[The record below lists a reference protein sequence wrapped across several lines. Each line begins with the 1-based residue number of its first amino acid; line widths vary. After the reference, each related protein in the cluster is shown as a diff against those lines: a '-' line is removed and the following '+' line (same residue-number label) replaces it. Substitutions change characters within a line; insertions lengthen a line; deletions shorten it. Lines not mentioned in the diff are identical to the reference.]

1 MADISSFFWM
11 NGRLATGL
19 LTLTDDT
26 SDLDDGG
33 FWVVSTTFEGKALCA
48 KFSQVHEG
56 QPFPV
61 QPDWALIADRWKS
74 SLTKVDFENYV
85 QEIREQISMGNV
97 YQVNACR
104 ILTTQ
109 CSVQTIAPLFAEI
122 LKHNPAQYAAFL
134 RLPDI
139 EIASASPELF
149 LRRQGDAVLTSPM
162 KGTRAYQT
170 GSGFGEKD
178 VSENLMIVDL
188 MRNDLGRVATIGSV
202 RATALFR
209 EEDHPG
215 LIQLVSD
222 VEANLRPDV
231 TWKGLLEELL
241 PPGSVSG
248 APKIA
253 ATTIISDHEP
263 VNRENYCG
271 TFGWIQGEAALLN
284 VAIRT
289 FWKRGSVLSYGTGA
303 GITWGSD
310 PVSEW
315 EETELKTAN
324 LLAIAGGFNDT
335 GWPFDQGVF
344 ETIRTEYGKPLLL
357 TQHLERAQE
366 SARTLGIPFPD
377 IDWIHSHMI
386 LPNLDAL
393 QKFAVGRL
401 RLTFGK
407 QAGAYFEEYTEL
419 SNPLEIC
426 TIPTNGTAGIGKHKT
441 YPYRKNLA
449 LLAQGRALGG
459 DEVLLLD
466 PHGLVGEGAIS
477 NYAFLVD
484 GHWLT
489 PQEDAGVLPG
499 IVRALAIDH
508 KVIAE
513 SCLTVDQVWTAKSVV
528 ALSSM
533 KISQPVGRID
543 DHYFEV
549 GKEVLELDSFL
560 RKICGSNSVG

>member
-1 MADISSFFWM
+1 
-11 NGRLATGL
+11 
-19 LTLTDDT
+19 
-26 SDLDDGG
+26 
-33 FWVVSTTFEGKALCA
+33 
-48 KFSQVHEG
+48 
-56 QPFPV
+56 
-61 QPDWALIADRWKS
+61 
-74 SLTKVDFENYV
+74 
-85 QEIREQISMGNV
+85 
-97 YQVNACR
+97 
-104 ILTTQ
+104 
-109 CSVQTIAPLFAEI
+109 
-122 LKHNPAQYAAFL
+122 
-134 RLPDI
+134 
-139 EIASASPELF
+139 
-149 LRRQGDAVLTSPM
+149 
-162 KGTRAYQT
+162 
-170 GSGFGEKD
+170 
-178 VSENLMIVDL
+178 
-188 MRNDLGRVATIGSV
+188 
-202 RATALFR
+202 
-209 EEDHPG
+209 
-215 LIQLVSD
+215 
-222 VEANLRPDV
+222 
-231 TWKGLLEELL
+231 
-241 PPGSVSG
+241 
-248 APKIA
+248 
-253 ATTIISDHEP
+253 
-263 VNRENYCG
+263 
-271 TFGWIQGEAALLN
+271 
-284 VAIRT
+284 
-289 FWKRGSVLSYGTGA
+289 
-303 GITWGSD
+303 
-310 PVSEW
+310 
-315 EETELKTAN
+315 
-324 LLAIAGGFNDT
+324 
-335 GWPFDQGVF
+335 
-344 ETIRTEYGKPLLL
+344 
-357 TQHLERAQE
+357 
-366 SARTLGIPFPD
+366 
-377 IDWIHSHMI
+377 MI